1 MINKWFAV
9 IRAGTVFLAVYCIA
23 CTSAVAC
30 QGPSFE
36 RGIIFEHV
44 PTDIDAP
51 IIIEATVVDI
61 KQVGDAVGN
70 QMELMTARIDRAIKG
85 SIDAKTLKIFV
96 YIGGCTRAGIGQ
108 GIILGEIV
116 DVPPHGLMLGAIAG
130 SNPRTWSKEFLQK
143 QGDIWHTARCAT
155 NELGLRECR
164 VTDR

>member
-1 MINKWFAV
+1 MIEKLLAATRTSAV
-9 IRAGTVFLAVYCIA
+9 SLVAYCIA
-23 CTSAVAC
+23 CTSVVAC

-51 IIIEATVVDI
+51 IIIEAAVVDI
-61 KQVGDAVGN
+61 KQVGDAAGN
-70 QMELMTARIDRAIKG
+70 QMQLMTARIDRVIRG

-116 DVPPHGLMLGAIAG
+116 DVPPHGSMLRAIAG
-130 SNPRTWSKEFLQK
+130 SNTRTWSKEFLQK
-143 QGDIWHTARCAT
+143 QEDIWHTAKCAI
-155 NELGLRECR
+155 NELGLRECHLAIR
-164 VTDR
+164 